1 MNLPRSS
8 RALARLDAAIAAA
21 RGPVEEACLM
31 AERAGLLARL
41 GHVEEVREILADV
54 RQRQARLVHPA
65 LSAWL
70 ALAEGLAEHYRDQ
83 SALARDRIR
92 RAYALASASRDRPLI
107 AISAAWHAHT
117 DYIYGDLPAMAR
129 HVAESLQ
136 EAADDH
142 HAARAR
148 ACLVAAQSYH
158 WGARP
163 DRATPWYQ
171 RAREHAVADG
181 DESTLSSLM
190 INRAWIGGNQARM
203 ASIFGAEVGELDE
216 AALRE
221 ALLTAESSRNF
232 DSHVGR
238 QSLGSM
244 VALIHAQ
251 LVLVRGDHA
260 DALARLEGTLSQAS
274 ADGFDFMSPVLHADL
289 AWCKVRLGR
298 AEAALADARLAE
310 EGFTD
315 DCEEEDR
322 AAAHG
327 RLAQVFAA
335 LGQAETA
342 ARHHA
347 EARTQLAALRVQ
359 QARIVELLDD
369 AVRQGPGLR

>member
-1 MNLPRSS
+1 MNAPRS
-8 RALARLDAAIAAA
+8 RALARLDAAIAEA

-41 GHVEEVREILADV
+41 GHVEEVRDILAEL
-54 RQRQARLVHPA
+54 RRRQAQLVHPA

-83 SALARDRIR
+83 SATARDRIR
-92 RAYALASASRDRPLI
+92 RAYALAVASRNRPLI
-107 AISAAWHAHT
+107 ALGAAWHAHT
-117 DYIYGDLPAMAR
+117 DYVYGDLPAMAR

-136 EAADDH
+136 EAAADH

-158 WGARP
+158 WGGRP

-171 RAREHAVADG
+171 RSREHAVADG

-190 INRAWIGGNQARM
+190 INRAWIGGNQARL
-203 ASIFGAEVGELDE
+203 ASIFGAEVGDVDE
-216 AALRE
+216 AAVRE
-221 ALLTAESSRNF
+221 ALFTAESSRNF

-238 QSLGSM
+238 QSLRSM
-244 VALIHAQ
+244 VELIHAQ
-251 LVLVRGDHA
+251 LVLVQGDHA
-260 DALARLEGTLSQAS
+260 GALARLEATLSHAS
-274 ADGFDFMSPVLHADL
+274 ADGFDFMSPVLHADM
-289 AWCKVRLGR
+289 AWCKAQLGR
-298 AEAALADARLAE
+298 ADAALADARCAE
-310 EGFTD
+310 QGFTD

-327 RLAQVFAA
+327 RLAQVFAK
-335 LGQAETA
+335 LGLAEDA

-347 EARTQLAALRVQ
+347 ESRAQLAALRVQ

-369 AVRQGPGLR
+369 ALRQVPGLR

>member
-1 MNLPRSS
+1 MNTLRS

-158 WGARP
+158 WGAQP

-203 ASIFGAEVGELDE
+203 ASRCA
-216 AALRE
+216 RRC
-221 ALLTAESSRNF
+221 SRR
-232 DSHVGR
+232 S
-238 QSLGSM
+238 
-244 VALIHAQ
+244 
-251 LVLVRGDHA
+251 
-260 DALARLEGTLSQAS
+260 
-274 ADGFDFMSPVLHADL
+274 
-289 AWCKVRLGR
+289 
-298 AEAALADARLAE
+298 
-310 EGFTD
+310 
-315 DCEEEDR
+315 R
-322 AAAHG
+322 AATSIRTSG
-327 RLAQVFAA
+327 GNRS
-335 LGQAETA
+335 
-342 ARHHA
+342 ARWW
-347 EARTQLAALRVQ
+347 R
-359 QARIVELLDD
+359 
-369 AVRQGPGLR
+369 